1 MESKNT
7 IKMEVSQGYWNIND
21 KPLKNCS
28 IAKKN
33 FFAQFVKM
41 RLVKSGI
48 SEQRTFKSKAQEI
61 KEKYNYKFANLNKQI
76 SNDLV
81 EKHPNIE
88 TLIFERKK

>member
-1 MESKNT
+1 MNSINL
-7 IKMEVSQGYWNIND
+7 EVVNGLWHIND
-21 KPLKNCS
+21 KLLKNCS

-48 SEQRTFKSKAQEI
+48 SERRTFKQKATEV

-81 EKHPNIE
+81 ENHPNIDK
-88 TLIFERKK
+88 LIFERKN